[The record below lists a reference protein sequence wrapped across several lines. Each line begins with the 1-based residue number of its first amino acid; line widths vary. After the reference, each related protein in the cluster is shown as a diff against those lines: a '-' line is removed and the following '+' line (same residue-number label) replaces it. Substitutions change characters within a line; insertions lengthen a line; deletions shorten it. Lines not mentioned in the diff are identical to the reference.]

1 MPLYVKSMQVFHAP
15 KHQAELNCGCSYS
28 LMVQTPT
35 RAQRVQTYLWT
46 NATDGRSSHLR
57 ILGVAS
63 NQTAMK
69 ELGTIALEHLA
80 VRTVQF
86 VPGMT
91 GGVAAGMSSRA
102 STGASLMEDPL
113 KADMVWV
120 GTNDK
125 T

>member
-1 MPLYVKSMQVFHAP
+1 MIKPC
-15 KHQAELNCGCSYS
+15 N
-28 LMVQTPT
+28 
-35 RAQRVQTYLWT
+35 
-46 NATDGRSSHLR
+46 RSSHLR

-80 VRTVQF
+80 VRTLQF

-91 GGVAAGMSSRA
+91 GGVAVGSGNSGSRCV
-102 STGASLMEDPL
+102 SLMEDPL